1 MAQSNK
7 FKLKE
12 ILQVNKNEYLL
23 VCVLDEIEQKVAV
36 KIECEKPIFGV
47 NFPDN
52 FMLDMRGFP
61 PQTVP
66 KIVEKIKSFHNALKF
81 TKELQAA

>member
-7 FKLKE
+7 FKLKKILE
-12 ILQVNKNEYLL
+12 ISENEYLL
-23 VCVLDEIEQKVAV
+23 ICSLNEIEQKVAV

-52 FMLDMRGFP
+52 LMLALRSFP

-66 KIVEKIKSFHNALKF
+66 KIVEKIKNFHTALKF